1 MVGNVGGG
9 GAAPAVLVGAPSIEL
24 DEYRA
29 ITPVR
34 STPVRARSDGLTS
47 DGLTGASPIPRG
59 RPEGDLPA
67 TASCTF
73 VVPAYN
79 EEANILRLLDDFA
92 SRFDQLPVESK
103 VIVVDDGSDD
113 STRELVSEYTGP
125 IRVELVAL
133 PRNQGP
139 GAAFRAGFAAALA
152 NCSDDGYIVTLEAD
166 TTSDL
171 DALPE
176 MFARVDAGADLVL
189 AHWRMIDDQ
198 LAAAGFSARAPD
210 TSFDEGSDSTPRRSR
225 PSTACTAPRSFVLR
239 RRGTA
244 IDLIQESGFAC
255 KAELLA
261 KLTSMGARVDEVT
274 VDLDWS
280 RRNGESKMPVAR
292 TMLAYW
298 RMMSDSAHNRSPHEP
313 RLGRDRRRR
322 NPRHDRGVPAR
333 QAGVRVSVFERADDL
348 GGLVGTFDFD
358 GTDVDRFYHVVLP
371 SDHRVI
377 GLAKELGLGDTFR
390 FRPTRSASTATD
402 GCSR

>member
-1 MVGNVGGG
+1 M
-9 GAAPAVLVGAPSIEL
+9 
-24 DEYRA
+24 
-29 ITPVR
+29 
-34 STPVRARSDGLTS
+34 
-47 DGLTGASPIPRG
+47 PRG
-59 RPEGDLPA
+59 RPEDELPA

-92 SRFDQLPVESK
+92 ARFDRLPVESR
-103 VIVVDDGSDD
+103 VIVVDDGSSD
-113 STRELVSEYTGP
+113 STRELVTDYTGP

-176 MFARVDAGADLVL
+176 MFSRVDAGADLVL
-189 AHWRMIDDQ
+189 AHWRMIDV
-198 LAAAGFSARAPD
+198 S
-210 TSFDEGSDSTPRRSR
+210 
-225 PSTACTAPRSFVLR
+225 R
-239 RRGTA
+239 RRRLLSAGAGYVVRRGLGLDAATVSSFYRVYRA
-244 IDLIQESGFAC
+244 SILRAASEKYGDHLIQESGFAC

-261 KLTSMGARVDEVT
+261 KLASMGARVDEVT

-298 RMMSDSAHNRSPHEP
+298 RMMFRQRTQQEP
-313 RLGRDRRRR
+313 
-322 NPRHDRGVPAR
+322 A
-333 QAGVRVSVFERADDL
+333 
-348 GGLVGTFDFD
+348 
-358 GTDVDRFYHVVLP
+358 
-371 SDHRVI
+371 
-377 GLAKELGLGDTFR
+377 
-390 FRPTRSASTATD
+390 
-402 GCSR
+402 

>member
-189 AHWRMIDDQ
+189 AHWRMIDV
-198 LAAAGFSARAPD
+198 S
-210 TSFDEGSDSTPRRSR
+210 
-225 PSTACTAPRSFVLR
+225 R
-239 RRGTA
+239 RRRLLSASAGYVVRRGLGLDAATVSSFYRVYRA
-244 IDLIQESGFAC
+244 SILRAASERYGDHLIQESGFAC

-261 KLTSMGARVDEVT
+261 KLTSMGAHVDEVT

-298 RMMSDSAHNRSPHEP
+298 RMMFRQRTQQEP
-313 RLGRDRRRR
+313 
-322 NPRHDRGVPAR
+322 A
-333 QAGVRVSVFERADDL
+333 
-348 GGLVGTFDFD
+348 
-358 GTDVDRFYHVVLP
+358 
-371 SDHRVI
+371 
-377 GLAKELGLGDTFR
+377 
-390 FRPTRSASTATD
+390 
-402 GCSR
+402 

>member
-1 MVGNVGGG
+1 VV
-9 GAAPAVLVGAPSIEL
+9 PAGLVGAPSIEVG
-24 DEYRA
+24 ERPA
-29 ITPVR
+29 FAPVR
-34 STPVRARSDGLTS
+34 PRSDGLTA
-47 DGLTGASPIPRG
+47 ASPMPRG
-59 RPEGDLPA
+59 RPEDELPA

-92 SRFDQLPVESK
+92 ARFDRLPVESR
-103 VIVVDDGSDD
+103 VIVVDDGSSD
-113 STRELVSEYTGP
+113 STRELVTDYTGP

-176 MFARVDAGADLVL
+176 MFSRVDAGADLVL
-189 AHWRMIDDQ
+189 AHWRMIDV
-198 LAAAGFSARAPD
+198 S
-210 TSFDEGSDSTPRRSR
+210 
-225 PSTACTAPRSFVLR
+225 R
-239 RRGTA
+239 RRRLLSAGAGYVVRRGLGLDAATVSSFYRVYRA
-244 IDLIQESGFAC
+244 SILRAASEKYGDHLIQESGFAC

-261 KLTSMGARVDEVT
+261 KLASMGARVDEVT

-298 RMMSDSAHNRSPHEP
+298 RMMFRQRTQQEP
-313 RLGRDRRRR
+313 
-322 NPRHDRGVPAR
+322 A
-333 QAGVRVSVFERADDL
+333 
-348 GGLVGTFDFD
+348 
-358 GTDVDRFYHVVLP
+358 
-371 SDHRVI
+371 
-377 GLAKELGLGDTFR
+377 
-390 FRPTRSASTATD
+390 
-402 GCSR
+402 